1 MPYIVDGNNVMGQ
14 TPGWHRD
21 KDRARFELLKQL
33 AAFARL
39 RRVRVTVAFDGAPD
53 RTFPE
58 GSAFKGI
65 QILYARRGSNAD
77 DRIVEL
83 VESSKDARGIT
94 VVTSDRQLGLRVR
107 QRGGNVLRSGEFRKQ
122 MESAVASAKPSA
134 AEAEPAAEDL
144 EGWLRY
150 FGADLDD

>member
-77 DRIVEL
+77 ERIVEF
-83 VESSKDARGIT
+83 VESSRDARGIT

-122 MESAVASAKPSA
+122 MESAVDSPKPPAS
-134 AEAEPAAEDL
+134 EAEPAAEDL

-150 FGADLDD
+150 FGADPDD

>member
-21 KDRARFELLKQL
+21 KAKSRLELLKRL

-39 RRVRVTVAFDGAPD
+39 RSARLTVVFDGAPD
-53 RTFPE
+53 REFPE
-58 GSAFKGI
+58 ASAFKGVK
-65 QILYARRGSNAD
+65 ILYAKRGSNAD

-83 VESSKDARGIT
+83 VESSRDPRGIT
-94 VVTSDRQLGLRVR
+94 VVTSDRQLAFRVR
-107 QRGGNVLRSGEFRKQ
+107 PRGASVVRSGEFRKR
-122 MESAVASAKPSA
+122 MDA
-134 AEAEPAAEDL
+134 ALATPELPPQGVEPETQDL

-150 FGADLDD
+150 FGADPDD

>member
-1 MPYIVDGNNVMGQ
+1 MPFIVDGNNVMGQ

-77 DRIVEL
+77 ERIVEF
-83 VESSKDARGIT
+83 VESSRDARGIT

-107 QRGGNVLRSGEFRKQ
+107 QRGGNVLRAGEFRKQ
-122 MESAVASAKPSA
+122 MESAVDSAKPSA
-134 AEAEPAAEDL
+134 AEAEPPAEDL

-150 FGADLDD
+150 FGADPDD

>member
-21 KDRARFELLKQL
+21 KDKSRFELLKQL

-39 RRVRVTVAFDGAPD
+39 RRVRVTVAFDGPPD
-53 RTFPE
+53 RKFPE

-65 QILYARRGSNAD
+65 QILYARRGSSAD

-83 VESSKDARGIT
+83 VESSKDPRGIT

-107 QRGGNVLRSGEFRKQ
+107 QRGGSVLRSGEFRRQ
-122 MESAVASAKPSA
+122 MESAVHSPKEPLAKT
-134 AEAEPAAEDL
+134 EPAAEDL

-150 FGADLDD
+150 FGAEPDD

>member
-14 TPGWHRD
+14 IPGWHRD
-21 KDRARFELLKQL
+21 RDRARFELLKQL

-53 RTFPE
+53 QKFPE

-65 QILYARRGSNAD
+65 QVLYARRGSSAD

-83 VESSKDARGIT
+83 VESSKDPRGVT
-94 VVTSDRQLGLRVR
+94 VVTSDRQLGFRVR
-107 QRGGNVLRSGEFRKQ
+107 QRGSKVLRSGEFRKQ
-122 MESAVASAKPSA
+122 LESVVDSPRQPS

-144 EGWLRY
+144 EG
-150 FGADLDD
+150 

>member
-21 KDRARFELLKQL
+21 KPRARLELLKRV

-39 RRVRVTVAFDGAPD
+39 RGARVTIVFDGAPGHEL
-53 RTFPE
+53 PE
-58 GSAFKGI
+58 GSAFKGVR
-65 QILYARRGSNAD
+65 ILYAHRGSNAD

-83 VESSKDARGIT
+83 LESSTDPRGIT
-94 VVTSDRQLGLRVR
+94 VVTSDRQLGVRVR
-107 QRGGNVLRSGEFRKQ
+107 QRGANVLRSGAFRNQ
-122 MESAVASAKPSA
+122 MESIADSHEPSA
-134 AEAEPAAEDL
+134 AEAEPDAADL

-150 FGADLDD
+150 FGAEPDD